1 MSSHSILI
9 VEDEAIVAEDLARKI
24 RQLGYEVAGMSATGE
39 EAITLARRYRPALVL
54 MDIRLAGAMD
64 GIAAAELIHRE
75 CHLPVLFLTAHSDA
89 GTVARARKAD
99 ALGYV
104 LKPFDERDLR
114 IQIEMALYK
123 HAAEQRL
130 RESAAR
136 FRSIFHHSATPM
148 AVKLPDGRFQEV
160 NQAYCEMLGYTEAEM
175 LRATEEDFACPDDTH
190 AAEAMRQLLAGEITV
205 LRTARRYLHKHGHPV
220 WCDTS
225 LSVVPNAN
233 GQGVYVIVQAH
244 DITARKEAEEQVRKL
259 NLQLESLVL
268 ERTGKLRETVKSLKT
283 EITQRQRL
291 EREILEI
298 SEREQHR
305 FGQDL
310 HDGLGQELAGIA
322 MLGDVHTRLLQAEG
336 HPLAAAAAQIATYI
350 RASIDSSRQ
359 LAKGLY
365 PIELD
370 RYGLLFALK
379 DLAAQTSQRSGI
391 SCELRQCE
399 APPHLEKSA
408 EIHIYRIVQ
417 ECIANAVKHAKP
429 CHISI
434 ESVARDDMHVFTV
447 TDDGIGFDKA
457 TVVCGMGL
465 HLIEYRA
472 RVIGAQISIERPAEG
487 GCRVTCRLLAGRLRH
502 DPDLSP
508 M

>member
-1 MSSHSILI
+1 MSSLSILI

-24 RQLGYEVAGMSATGE
+24 RQFGYEVAGMCATGE
-39 EAITLARRYRPALVL
+39 EAVELACQQRPALVL
-54 MDIRLAGAMD
+54 MDIYLVGRMD
-64 GIAAAELIHRE
+64 GVAAAEVIHRE
-75 CHLPVLFLTAHSDA
+75 CQLPVLFLTAHADA
-89 GTVARARKAD
+89 GTIERARKAE
-99 ALGYV
+99 AFGYV

-123 HAAEQRL
+123 HAAELRL

-136 FRSIFHHSATPM
+136 FRSLFHHSATPM

-160 NQAYCEMLGYTEAEM
+160 NQAYCEMLGYSEAEV
-175 LRATEEDFACPDDTH
+175 LGATIDDFIYPDDAH
-190 AAEAMRQLLAGEITV
+190 AAQAMRRLMAGEITV
-205 LRTARRYLHKHGHPV
+205 LRTPKRYLHKRGHPV

-225 LSVVPNAN
+225 VSVVPDAA
-233 GQGVYVIVQAH
+233 GGVAYVIVQAH
-244 DITARKEAEEQVRKL
+244 DVTARKEAEEQVRKL

-283 EITQRQRL
+283 EITQRERL

-298 SEREQHR
+298 SEREQCR

-322 MLGDVHTRLLQAEG
+322 MLGDVNARQLQAEN
-336 HPLAAAAAQIATYI
+336 HPLAAAAAKIATYV
-350 RASIDSSRQ
+350 RTSIDSSRR

-370 RYGLLFALK
+370 RYGLLFALQ
-379 DLAAQTSQRSGI
+379 DLADQTSQRSGI
-391 SCELRQCE
+391 HCQLQQSGKL
-399 APPHLEKSA
+399 PIVKKSA
-408 EIHIYRIVQ
+408 GIHIYRIVQ
-417 ECIANAVKHAKP
+417 ECLGNAVKHGKP
-429 CHISI
+429 HHINI
-434 ESVARDDMHVFTV
+434 ESVTRDGTHIFTV
-447 TDDGIGFDKA
+447 TDDGVGFDKA
-457 TVVCGMGL
+457 TVAAGMGL

-472 RVIGAQISIERPAEG
+472 RVIGAQITIERPAAG
-487 GCRVTCRLLAGRLRH
+487 GCRVSCCLPVETPG
-502 DPDLSP
+502 DELSQAA